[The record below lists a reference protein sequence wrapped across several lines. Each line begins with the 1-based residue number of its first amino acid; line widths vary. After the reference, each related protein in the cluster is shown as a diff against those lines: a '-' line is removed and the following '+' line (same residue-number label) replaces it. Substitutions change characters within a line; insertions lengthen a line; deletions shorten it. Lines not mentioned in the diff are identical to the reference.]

1 MNKEFSIVTDTA
13 TIAIF
18 DLQSIKHR
26 ISDAPDWWSIVEDEI
41 QEVNNGN
48 IAIFGLGED
57 GKFDIK
63 ISEDVRNEDGVLNL
77 KFLSG
82 YVFVGA
88 GEDTTGGELEPDGS
102 DVIQGELLEFEPG
115 SYQVKY
121 KKVDGLIQFS
131 FSRSNINVNDL
142 TVPIRF

>member
-13 TIAIF
+13 TVAIF
-18 DLQSIKHR
+18 DLQCMKHR
-26 ISDAPDWWSIVEDEI
+26 ISDTPDWWSIVEDEI
-41 QEVNNGN
+41 QEVNDGN

-63 ISEDVRNEDGVLNL
+63 ISEDVHNEDGVLNL

-82 YVFVGA
+82 YVFIGA
-88 GEDTTGGELEPDGS
+88 GEDITGGELEPDGS
-102 DVIQGELLEFEPG
+102 DVIQGKLLQFEPG
-115 SYQVKY
+115 NYQVKY

-131 FSRSNINVNDL
+131 FERSNIAANDL
-142 TVPIRF
+142 TAPIRF